1 MSYSNKS
8 KQPSGTHASEF
19 SCSRPDSAS
28 PPRGG
33 SLAASA
39 YSAAGR
45 KFVPLGVRTANQ
57 SCNGRRTC
65 VPRAPTSSSS
75 SSSSSLPTPTS
86 CSPSRAQA
94 SAAPTARAPPASTS
108 SSRGPSSSSLTSAP
122 LVGGSITACATLGS
136 GASSSSQAVEEASG
150 GPAVSSPTKV
160 LDASSSTR
168 ASATSSAQTP
178 QLTSKISATVGA
190 HIFSLSQTSEDMSN
204 VSTTTGCNAL
214 PATQAWKPTT
224 ASSATEAL
232 PSEPSAGLGSS
243 SASSRGAACACSAD
257 VGIPHEE
264 TASTGVAEPLRH
276 GVGKLRNHSADRA
289 GNSAARGG
297 ASLSLATART
307 GQAFASTSP
316 WDGKRGVGAV
326 VRGVA
331 IVRGVVIGT
340 EGPELVSR
348 SFQKPRQKLLPTT
361 PS

>member
-19 SCSRPDSAS
+19 SCSRPNSAS
-28 PPRGG
+28 PSRGG

-57 SCNGRRTC
+57 PCSGRKTC

-108 SSRGPSSSSLTSAP
+108 SSRGPSSSSLT
-122 LVGGSITACATLGS
+122 CATLGS
-136 GASSSSQAVEEASG
+136 GASSSSQAVEPASG

-160 LDASSSTR
+160 LDASSSTK
-168 ASATSSAQTP
+168 ASATSSA
-178 QLTSKISATVGA
+178 
-190 HIFSLSQTSEDMSN
+190 
-204 VSTTTGCNAL
+204 
-214 PATQAWKPTT
+214 
-224 ASSATEAL
+224 TEEL
-232 PSEPSAGLGSS
+232 PSEPSAGHGSS
-243 SASSRGAACACSAD
+243 SASSRGAA
-257 VGIPHEE
+257 
-264 TASTGVAEPLRH
+264 STRVAEPLRH

-307 GQAFASTSP
+307 RQAFASTSP
-316 WDGKRGVGAV
+316 WDGKRGIGAV